1 MAPSRPYSNSTAS
14 LPSAKASQR
23 PSYRSS
29 TSSAKSGSPD
39 RRPVGTDLM
48 RMYLQEIGRVP
59 LLTAAEEIG
68 YGKQVQ
74 DLITL
79 EAQKAELTDILE
91 REPSL
96 SEEAEAWNCTSAQ
109 LTMRYRQGQRAKRNM
124 IEANLR
130 LVVSIAKKYQ
140 KRNLEFLDLIQEG
153 SIGLERAVE
162 KFDPTKGYRFST
174 YSYWWIRQSM
184 TRAIAQQS
192 RTIRLPIH
200 VNETLNKIKRI
211 QRELSQSLGRQATTK
226 EIAQALDLPP
236 SEIRDYLQLAKQPV
250 SLDMRIGDDQNT
262 ELVELLEDDS
272 DRPEDFAQGEA
283 MKQDLQRMLARLTPQ
298 HRQVLTL
305 RFGLEDGTSLS
316 LVKVGQR
323 MNLSRES
330 IRKLERQALTQL
342 RRQQQDMRDYIAG

>member
-1 MAPSRPYSNSTAS
+1 MS
-14 LPSAKASQR
+14 
-23 PSYRSS
+23 
-29 TSSAKSGSPD
+29 
-39 RRPVGTDLM
+39 TDLM
-48 RMYLQEIGRVP
+48 RIYLQEIGRVP
-59 LLTAAEEIG
+59 LLTAEEEIY

-74 DLITL
+74 DLMVL
-79 EAQKAELTDILE
+79 EANKAELTETLD
-91 REPSL
+91 RDPSL
-96 SEEAEAWNCTSAQ
+96 IEEAEALDCTVERLQ
-109 LTMRYRQGQRAKRNM
+109 QRYHKGKRAKRRM
-124 IEANLR
+124 VEANLR

-200 VNETLNKIKRI
+200 INETLNKIKRT

-226 EIAQALDLPP
+226 EIAKVMDMPP
-236 SEIRDYLQLAKQPV
+236 SEIRDYLQMAKQPV
-250 SLDMRIGDDQNT
+250 SLDMRVGDDQNT
-262 ELVELLEDDS
+262 ELGELLEDDRN
-272 DRPEDFAQGEA
+272 RPEDFAQGEA
-283 MKQDLQRMLARLTPQ
+283 MKQDLHRMLASLTPQ

-305 RFGLEDGTSLS
+305 RFGLEDGASLS

-330 IRKLERQALTQL
+330 IRKLERQALSQL
-342 RRQQQDMRDYIAG
+342 RRQKEDMRDYIAG

>member
-1 MAPSRPYSNSTAS
+1 
-14 LPSAKASQR
+14 
-23 PSYRSS
+23 
-29 TSSAKSGSPD
+29 
-39 RRPVGTDLM
+39 M
-48 RMYLQEIGRVP
+48 RIYLQEIGRVP
-59 LLTAAEEIG
+59 LLTAEEEIY

-74 DLITL
+74 DLMAL
-79 EAQKAELTDILE
+79 EAQKAELSESLD
-91 REPSL
+91 RDPSL
-96 SEEAEAWNCTSAQ
+96 IEEAEALDCTVEQ
-109 LTMRYRQGQRAKRNM
+109 LQQRYHKGKRAKRRM
-124 IEANLR
+124 VEANLR

-200 VNETLNKIKRI
+200 INETLNKIKRT

-226 EIAQALDLPP
+226 EIAKAMDLPP
-236 SEIRDYLQLAKQPV
+236 SEIRDYLQMSKQPV
-250 SLDMRIGDDQNT
+250 SLDMRVGDDQST
-262 ELVELLEDDS
+262 ELGDLLEDDRN
-272 DRPEDFAQGEA
+272 RPEDFAQGEA
-283 MKQDLQRMLARLTPQ
+283 MKQDLQRMLATLTPQ

-305 RFGLEDGTSLS
+305 RFGLEDGASLS

-330 IRKLERQALTQL
+330 IRKLERQALQQL
-342 RRQQQDMRDYIAG
+342 RRQKQDMRDYIAG